1 MMFISKNPVP
11 FTVKDLKKRLEYM
24 DDNVP
29 IRLCGQGDG
38 QFLALVGRNNYET
51 MMSFQ
56 KESYF
61 TGWDF
66 ENNCEKIMK

>member
-1 MMFISKNPVP
+1 
-11 FTVKDLKKRLEYM
+11 LKKRLEYM